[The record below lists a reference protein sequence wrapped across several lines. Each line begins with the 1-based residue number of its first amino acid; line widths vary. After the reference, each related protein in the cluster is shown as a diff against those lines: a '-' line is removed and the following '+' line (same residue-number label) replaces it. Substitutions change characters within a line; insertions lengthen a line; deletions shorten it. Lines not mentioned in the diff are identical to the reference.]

1 MKIIDRSLDWLA
13 RQVLSLEET
22 NLIIFPNE
30 KLNNTYAGFRLI
42 SDCYFTKKNSI
53 YINLKFDKDYDV
65 LRIIRVCIK
74 MKYDKDGKQHKKI
87 LYNELMQD
95 NQTVIKCIINPD
107 PEFGYDVQNNEFLI
121 VTVYYSKIK

>member
-1 MKIIDRSLDWLA
+1 MKIIDRFLDWLSK
-13 RQVLSLEET
+13 QVLSLEET

-53 YINLKFDKDYDV
+53 YIHLKFNKDYDV

-74 MKYDKDGKQHKKI
+74 MKYDKDGKQHKKL

-95 NQTVIKCIINPD
+95 NQTTIKCIINPD
-107 PEFGYDVQNNEFLI
+107 PESNYEVQKNEFLI